1 MPGQGGEFV
10 PGQGG
15 DYVAA
20 QQQQQQVQEFVPGR
34 EFVSLFGFVFFLLF
48 FFHLFFSHTSPY
60 DENPGV
66 QRCLLVAVV
75 VAVQPLL
82 PLDRKLPNLSQV
94 GEAGATPNVSVVAA
108 AKGAGRWP
116 RLLPPLYPKRN
127 HLSRK

>member
-48 FFHLFFSHTSPY
+48 FFISFFLI
-60 DENPGV
+60 
-66 QRCLLVAVV
+66 LL
-75 VAVQPLL
+75 LTMKIL
-82 PLDRKLPNLSQV
+82 
-94 GEAGATPNVSVVAA
+94 GF
-108 AKGAGRWP
+108 KGACWWRWWW
-116 RLLPPLYPKRN
+116 RC
-127 HLSRK
+127 SRYFL